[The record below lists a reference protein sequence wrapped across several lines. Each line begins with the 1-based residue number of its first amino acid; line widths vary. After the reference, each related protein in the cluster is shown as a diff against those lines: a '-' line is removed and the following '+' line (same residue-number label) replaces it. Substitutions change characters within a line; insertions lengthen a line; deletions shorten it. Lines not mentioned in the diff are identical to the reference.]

1 MKLARTA
8 LVLVAVVA
16 LVAASVAS
24 ASSPKPPAGAWTL
37 GPGSGNGNGFT
48 LASGKGSQ
56 RGRLIL
62 SNLHA
67 KLATECASA
76 PEAKTVKVLGKYP
89 LKRFSRGG
97 YSAWG
102 VGKNA
107 GGEPTYMTAQVMLG
121 SETVTGSFYLLWDYS
136 NHRKVFRGGIKAGSC
151 TVEFT
156 SGKPK

>member
-1 MKLARTA
+1 M
-8 LVLVAVVA
+8 A
-16 LVAASVAS
+16 LVAASVAA
-24 ASSPKPPAGAWTL
+24 ASSPKPPTGAWTL
-37 GPGSGNGNGFT
+37 GPGSGFT

-56 RGRLIL
+56 RGKLIL

-89 LKRFSRGG
+89 LKQFSRGG

-107 GGEPTYMTAQVMLG
+107 GGEPTYMAAKVVLG
-121 SETVTGSFYLLWDYS
+121 GETVTGSFYLLWDYS
-136 NHRKVFRGGIKAGSC
+136 NPRKVFRGGIKAGTCS
-151 TVEFT
+151 TEFT